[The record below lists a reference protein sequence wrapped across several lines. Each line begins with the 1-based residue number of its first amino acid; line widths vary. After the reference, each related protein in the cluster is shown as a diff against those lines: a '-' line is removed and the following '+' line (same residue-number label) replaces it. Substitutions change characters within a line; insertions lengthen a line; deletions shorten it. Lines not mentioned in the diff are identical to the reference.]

1 MSGFTILCK
10 SKTVED
16 YELHVMSDA
25 RALNYKNCLYWIISL
40 PSQNIHGEHF
50 SLSYNASVTGNIFCF
65 SSLEVLSHKKCRKRH
80 SIVNCLHILRK
91 YAKIKAL
98 SRLFSG
104 RKLNRCHFNCCKCLS
119 QNLFAYVKLSFQK
132 NGAF

>member
-1 MSGFTILCK
+1 MVLLSFETSFTALLSGFTILCK

-25 RALNYKNCLYWIISL
+25 RALNYKDCLYWIISL
-40 PSQNIHGEHF
+40 PASQNIHGEHF
-50 SLSYNASVTGNIFCF
+50 SLSYNASVTRNIFCF
-65 SSLEVLSHKKCRKRH
+65 SSLEVLSHKKCRKRLNRH

-98 SRLFSG
+98 SRF
-104 RKLNRCHFNCCKCLS
+104 
-119 QNLFAYVKLSFQK
+119 FQ
-132 NGAF
+132 